1 MKSKKILFI
10 TNIAG
15 KKINTFSLASIGVS
29 SKNDL
34 EFHIAG
40 NFKNSSKEQ
49 QRKDEEK
56 YKIKIHQIDF
66 ERNPLHPK
74 NLIAFK
80 QLIELMK
87 KEKFDI
93 VHCNTPVGG
102 VYGRIAAKICGMK
115 KVIYQAH
122 GFHFY
127 RGSSKLNWLVYY
139 PIEKMLA
146 HLTDALVTINFED
159 YNISKKFKL
168 RNGGKSYYVPG
179 VGIDG
184 KIYKNIKFDKEIFKE
199 KLGLKKTDIICIS
212 MGDLIL
218 RKNYKTAIEAIS
230 KTNNK
235 NIHYLI
241 CGKGPEEENLKKLSR
256 ILNVEDQIHFLG
268 FRSDVKELLRISDIF
283 LFTTL
288 QEGMPRSMMEAMASG
303 LPCVSSKIRGN
314 VDLIENGKGGFL
326 INPTDT
332 EEFSKKI
339 NLLVNN
345 FGLREKMKNYN
356 FERIKS
362 FDIRIVEKELEKI
375 YKKVLGEYIKNEKK
389 YINV

>member
-1 MKSKKILFI
+1 MKILYI
-10 TNIAG
+10 LNIASRVNNFSEASMNVCLDN
-15 KKINTFSLASIGVS
+15 KI
-29 SKNDL
+29 

-40 NFKNSSKEQ
+40 NWGYKNTEKK
-49 QRKDEEK
+49 RNDEEK
-56 YKIKIHQIDF
+56 YGIKICQIDF

-102 VYGRIAAKICGMK
+102 VYGRIAAKICGIK

-127 RGSSKLNWLVYY
+127 KGAYKLNWLVYY
-139 PIEKMLA
+139 PIEKILA
-146 HLTDALVTINFED
+146 HLTDALITINFED
-159 YNISKKFKL
+159 YDISKKFKL
-168 RNGGKSYYVPG
+168 RNNGKSYYVPG

-184 KIYKNIKFDKEIFKE
+184 EVYKNTWVDKESLKE
-199 KLGLKKTDIICIS
+199 KLGLKKADIICIS

-218 RKNYKTAIEAIS
+218 RKNYKVAIEAIS

-235 NIHYLI
+235 DINYLI
-241 CGKGPEEENLKKLSR
+241 CGRGPEEENLKDLCKKLN
-256 ILNVEDQIHFLG
+256 IEKQVHFLG
-268 FRSDVKELLRISDIF
+268 FRSDIKELLKISDIF
-283 LFTTL
+283 LFSTF

-303 LPCVSSKIRGN
+303 LPCIASKIRGN
-314 VDLIENGKGGFL
+314 VDLIENEKGGFL

-345 FGLREKMKNYN
+345 SELREKMKNYN
-356 FERIKS
+356 LERIKS
-362 FDIRIVEKELEKI
+362 FDIKIVEKELEKI
-375 YKKVLGEYIKNEKK
+375 YKEVLGEVK
-389 YINV
+389 